1 MKDSGI
7 EWIGEIPEDWKIDK
21 MNRICS
27 VITDYVASGSFA
39 DLAENVKY
47 LDEPDYA
54 MLVRTM
60 DVSNKGYSS
69 KPVYIN
75 EHAYNYLKN
84 SNLFGGELLLPNI
97 GGVGEIYIV
106 PKLYD
111 KMSLAPNSIIIKTNY
126 YDKYYYYF
134 FYCEAGALSIKQI
147 SQSTA
152 QLKFNKTQFKQI
164 KGCVPPLLEQ
174 QKIADFLDEKC
185 SHIDSILEKTKASI
199 DECKQ
204 LKQSVITQAVTKGIK
219 PNRPMKDSGIEWIG
233 EIPEDWD
240 ISKVKREFSYG
251 SGLPITKEN
260 LIENGVPVI
269 SYGQIHAKFNTGV
282 KLDEKLYRYVSEDY
296 LETNSNSLVNKYD
309 FIFAD
314 TSEDLE
320 GCGNCAYISEQMTLF
335 AGYHTIILHSK
346 KAQDNRYIAYLFKS
360 PMWRNQITSRVTG
373 IKVFSISKKILNA
386 CTLLIPSFAEQIEI
400 ANYLDLKCS
409 EIDKLITKK
418 EQLIKELETYK
429 KSLIYEYV
437 TGKKEV
443 I

>member
-1 MKDSGI
+1 MTRTMKDSGI

-204 LKQSVITQAVTKGIK
+204 LKQSVITQAVTKGIR

-233 EIPEDWD
+233 QIPEDWK
-240 ISKVKREFSYG
+240 IAQLKRFLKSNNGSEIKQEVNNDDNEAIPVYG
-251 SGLPITKEN
+251 SGGVFKYTNEFMYSGEVVMFGRKGTLGKPLYVNDTFWTVDTMYYLNNFNGLIAKHTYYLLVAFDWIPFITQTALPSIVSSQIIAQHFPIPSLKEQQE
-260 LIENGVPVI
+260 IV
-269 SYGQIHAKFNTGV
+269 SY
-282 KLDEKLYRYVSEDY
+282 LDEK
-296 LETNSNSLVNKYD
+296 
-309 FIFAD
+309 
-314 TSEDLE
+314 
-320 GCGNCAYISEQMTLF
+320 
-335 AGYHTIILHSK
+335 
-346 KAQDNRYIAYLFKS
+346 
-360 PMWRNQITSRVTG
+360 
-373 IKVFSISKKILNA
+373 
-386 CTLLIPSFAEQIEI
+386 CT
-400 ANYLDLKCS
+400 K
-409 EIDKLITKK
+409 IDKLITKK
-418 EQLIKELETYK
+418 EKLIEELETYK

>member
-7 EWIGEIPEDWKIDK
+7 EWIGEIPKDWKIDK

-185 SHIDSILEKTKASI
+185 SHIDSVLEKIRASI
-199 DECKQ
+199 DEYKH
-204 LKQSVITQAVTKGIK
+204 LKQSVITQAVTKGVR

-233 EIPEDWD
+233 EIPQDWS
-240 ISKVKREFSYG
+240 ISKIKFVAKFNPQYTVQ
-251 SGLPITKEN
+251 TKEN
-260 LIENGVPVI
+260 DIVTFAPMECIKNGYYNSKEAVFQSSNNSYTPFQEGDIVIAKVTPCFENGNI
-269 SYGQIHAKFNTGV
+269 AIMENLSSGYGYGSSELFVLRPFNIQTRF
-282 KLDEKLYRYVSEDY
+282 LFYY
-296 LETNSNSLVNKYD
+296 LQNES
-309 FIFAD
+309 F
-314 TSEDLE
+314 
-320 GCGNCAYISEQMTLF
+320 
-335 AGYHTIILHSK
+335 
-346 KAQDNRYIAYLFKS
+346 
-360 PMWRNQITSRVTG
+360 
-373 IKVFSISKKILNA
+373 KKIGCSTMTGTGGLKRVSPTFVQNYP
-386 CTLLIPSFAEQIEI
+386 IPHFNKTEQNDIV
-400 ANYLDLKCS
+400 NYLDVKCA

-418 EQLIKELETYK
+418 EQLITELETYK

-443 I
+443 K

>member
-1 MKDSGI
+1 MTRAMKDSGI
-7 EWIGEIPEDWKIDK
+7 EWIGEIPKDWKIDK

-185 SHIDSILEKTKASI
+185 SHIDSVLEKVRASI
-199 DECKQ
+199 DEYKQ
-204 LKQSVITQAVTKGIK
+204 LKQSVITQAVTKGIR

-233 EIPEDWD
+233 EIPQDWSIIAHKYVMYKDKKICEHYNGEDIISLTMSGVIKRDLDAGGKMPTTFDGYQYVEPEDLLLCLFD
-240 ISKVKREFSYG
+240 IDVTPRCVGVVKDYGITSPAYSRFKVNKGY
-251 SGLPITKEN
+251 
-260 LIENGVPVI
+260 
-269 SYGQIHAKFNTGV
+269 FN
-282 KLDEKLYRYVSEDY
+282 KYYDY
-296 LETNSNSLVNKYD
+296 LLRM
-309 FIFAD
+309 I
-314 TSEDLE
+314 
-320 GCGNCAYISEQMTLF
+320 
-335 AGYHTIILHSK
+335 
-346 KAQDNRYIAYLFKS
+346 DND
-360 PMWRNQITSRVTG
+360 
-373 IKVFSISKKILNA
+373 KVFVHLAKNLRSSLKEDDFGAIKTIVPPMLEQKQISD
-386 CTLLIPSFAEQIEI
+386 
-400 ANYLDLKCS
+400 YLDDKCS

-418 EQLIKELETYK
+418 EQLIAELETYK

-443 I
+443 K

>member
-1 MKDSGI
+1 MTRAMKDSGI
-7 EWIGEIPEDWKIDK
+7 EWIGEIPKDWKIDK

-185 SHIDSILEKTKASI
+185 SHIDSVLEKVRASI
-199 DECKQ
+199 DEYKQ
-204 LKQSVITQAVTKGIK
+204 LKQSVITQAVTKGIR

-233 EIPEDWD
+233 EIPQDWSIIAHKYVMYKDKKICEHYNGEDIISLTMSGVIKRDLDAGGKMPTTFDGYQYVEPEDLLLCLFD
-240 ISKVKREFSYG
+240 IDVTPRCVGVVKDYGITSPAYSRFKVNKGY
-251 SGLPITKEN
+251 
-260 LIENGVPVI
+260 
-269 SYGQIHAKFNTGV
+269 FN
-282 KLDEKLYRYVSEDY
+282 KYYDY
-296 LETNSNSLVNKYD
+296 LLRM
-309 FIFAD
+309 I
-314 TSEDLE
+314 
-320 GCGNCAYISEQMTLF
+320 
-335 AGYHTIILHSK
+335 
-346 KAQDNRYIAYLFKS
+346 DND
-360 PMWRNQITSRVTG
+360 
-373 IKVFSISKKILNA
+373 KVFVHLAKNLRSSLKEDDFGAIKTTVPPMLEQKQISD
-386 CTLLIPSFAEQIEI
+386 
-400 ANYLDLKCS
+400 YLDDKCS

-418 EQLIKELETYK
+418 EQLIAELETYK

-443 I
+443 K

>member
-7 EWIGEIPEDWKIDK
+7 EWIGQIPEDWKIDK

-174 QKIADFLDEKC
+174 QKIADFLDKKC

-233 EIPEDWD
+233 EIPQDWEVR
-240 ISKVKREFSYG
+240 KVKFFYDIQTG
-251 SGLPITKEN
+251 FTPDTKQERYYSDDEG
-260 LIENGVPVI
+260 IEWLTISDLNGEKYIPSKTKNHI
-269 SYGQIHAKFNTGV
+269 SQ
-282 KLDEKLYRYVSEDY
+282 E
-296 LETNSNSLVNKYD
+296 
-309 FIFAD
+309 
-314 TSEDLE
+314 
-320 GCGNCAYISEQMTLF
+320 
-335 AGYHTIILHSK
+335 
-346 KAQDNRYIAYLFKS
+346 YIAEYNPNIIPQGSLLYSFKLSVGQVAFTNRPIYSNEAIAAFLPKKDICLGYLFYS
-360 PMWRNQITSRVTG
+360 SCFI
-373 IKVFSISKKILNA
+373 IKNANENIYGAKILNQD
-386 CTLLIPSFAEQIEI
+386 LIKNSIVPIPNLKEQQEI
-400 ANYLDLKCS
+400 ADYLDLKCS

-418 EQLIKELETYK
+418 EQLIAELETYK